1 MDYRFSNKDIQKLI
15 IPLIIEQLLSVLVG
29 LADSIM
35 VAAAGEA
42 AVASV
47 SLVDTFIILF
57 MNIFGALATGGAVVA
72 GQFIGKKKYKEA
84 CRATDQVTL
93 FVVAV
98 ALVIM
103 AVMYAFK
110 NVILHGAFGKIEKDV
125 LDNCNI
131 YFLIVTASLPFIA
144 LYNAGAAICR
154 AMGNSKIPMYMALLM
169 NGINLC
175 GNAILIYGLKMGV
188 AGAAIPTLLS
198 RAFAAIVI
206 VLVLMNPKRQLHFSK
221 PFTFSFQKNLLKKIL
236 YIGVPNGIEGSMFQ
250 LGKILVLSMVSG
262 FGTASIAAN
271 AVGNN
276 IATFMILPGVAVGYA
291 LLSVSAQCAGAGEY
305 NQVKYYTKKL
315 LWWNQGM
322 FLISN
327 GLIILCLPLILKAYN
342 LSAEATHIA
351 RNLIWYH
358 GICCLL
364 LWALSFTLPNTL
376 RACNDVRYCM
386 TMSIASMWLFRI
398 AFSYILGLILGW
410 GVLGI
415 WVAMTIDWLF
425 RATFFMIRYKREKW
439 MKHKI

>member
-1 MDYRFSNKDIQKLI
+1 MGYRFSNKDISKLI
-15 IPLIIEQLLSVLVG
+15 IPLIIEQLLSVFVG

-72 GQFIGKKKYKEA
+72 GQSIGKKKYKEA
-84 CRATDQVTL
+84 CKATDQVTL
-93 FVVAV
+93 FVFLVAV
-98 ALVIM
+98 FIM
-103 AVMYAFK
+103 LLMYVFK
-110 NVILHGAFGKIEKDV
+110 GFILQGVFGKIEKDV
-125 LDNCNI
+125 LANCNI

-169 NGINLC
+169 NAINLT

-188 AGAAIPTLLS
+188 AGAAIPTLISRIVAAFGILVILS
-198 RAFAAIVI
+198 
-206 VLVLMNPKRQLHFSK
+206 NTKRPLHFSR
-221 PFTFSFQKNLLKKIL
+221 PFALGFEKNLLKKIL
-236 YIGVPNGIEGSMFQ
+236 YIGIPNGVEGSMFQ
-250 LGKILVLSMVSG
+250 MGKILVLSMVSG

-305 NQVKYYTKKL
+305 DQVKYYTKKL
-315 LWWNQGM
+315 LIWNECM
-322 FLISN
+322 FVISN
-327 GLIILCLPLILKAYN
+327 GFIVCLLPLILRAYH
-342 LSAEATHIA
+342 LTKEATLMA

-358 GICCLL
+358 GICCML
-364 LWALSFTLPNTL
+364 LWALSFTLANAL
-376 RACNDVRYCM
+376 RASNDVKYCM
-386 TMSIASMWLFRI
+386 ILAIISMWIFRI
-398 AFSYILGLILGW
+398 VFSYILGVTLGW
-410 GVLGI
+410 GVFGV
-415 WVAMTIDWLF
+415 WVAMTIDWFF
-425 RATFFMIRYKREKW
+425 RAVFFLVRYKGGKW
-439 MKHKI
+439 MAHRV